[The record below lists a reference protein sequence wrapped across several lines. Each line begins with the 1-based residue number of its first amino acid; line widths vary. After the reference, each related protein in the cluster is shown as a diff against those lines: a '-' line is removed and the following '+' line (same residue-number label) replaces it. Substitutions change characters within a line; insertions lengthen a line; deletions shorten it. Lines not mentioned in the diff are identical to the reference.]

1 MRKLH
6 GILLLLLT
14 VAPGLLYAQQR
25 PTVLIAYYSRD
36 GHTKLMANAAA
47 EGAGSVDGVAVKVM
61 TIAEVTKDDLL
72 GADAVIVGSPV
83 YNANAAPEVV
93 KFIADWPFNGS
104 PMFNKIGAAFVTAGG
119 ISAGEEL
126 AQMNILHSMLVFGMV
141 VVGGRD
147 WMSAFG
153 ASGITAEE
161 PFTQQGKNVGIAAQ
175 FLKKGRELGKRV
187 AELAARWKRTP

>member
-1 MRKLH
+1 MHKLQ
-6 GILLLLLT
+6 GILLLLFL
-14 VAPGLLYAQQR
+14 VSPGLLNAQQR

-36 GHTKLMANAAA
+36 GHTKLMADAVAQ
-47 EGAGSVDGVAVKVM
+47 GAGSVNGVAVKVL
-61 TIAEVTKDDLL
+61 TISEVTKEDLL

-83 YNANAAPEVV
+83 HNANAAPEVV
-93 KFIADWPFNGS
+93 KFIAEWPFDGA

-119 ISAGEEL
+119 ISSGEEL
-126 AQMNILHSMLVFGMV
+126 AQMNILHSMLMFGMV
-141 VVGGRD
+141 VVGGSD